1 MDAVFLGLLAGALF
15 GAMTVAV
22 RAGLF
27 RGGDP
32 ILGSVVMTSSA
43 FLVTAL
49 IALLVTEM
57 DDTLSEL
64 WPFLLIGLAVP
75 GLSQISFIQ
84 AVRWAGPSR
93 TAILVG
99 TAPLLSVL
107 LAIAFLGEP
116 LEPVLLIGTAFVVLG
131 GIVLAFDPGRPT
143 GFRRIGVVFAL
154 LCATAFAFR
163 DNAVRGVARDIDV
176 SPLGAAAASL
186 LGATLATG
194 AFVLVA
200 RRDATRSQLRLAV
213 RSFLPAG
220 VLLTLAYAALVAG
233 FDRGSVGI
241 IAPLNATQ
249 SLWGVVFAA
258 LIYRNTEAI
267 GRRTVLAS
275 MLVVVGGALIGVF
288 R

>member
-22 RAGLF
+22 RTGLF

-43 FLVTAL
+43 FLVTVL

-75 GLSQISFIQ
+75 GLSQIGFIQ

-163 DNAVRGVARDIDV
+163 DNAIRGVARDIGV

-194 AFVLVA
+194 AIVLVA

-220 VLLTLAYAALVAG
+220 VLLALAYATLVAG

-258 LIYRNTEAI
+258 LFYHNTEAI

-275 MLVVVGGALIGVF
+275 MLVVVGGVLIGVF

>member
-1 MDAVFLGLLAGALF
+1 MRPTSSCAAATTLGGASVIEPVWATSRSAGREASRARV
-15 GAMTVAV
+15 AMQPD
-22 RAGLF
+22 RAAAQASAP
-27 RGGDP
+27 RGGP
-32 ILGSVVMTSSA
+32 
-43 FLVTAL
+43 
-49 IALLVTEM
+49 
-57 DDTLSEL
+57 
-64 WPFLLIGLAVP
+64 P
-75 GLSQISFIQ
+75 
-84 AVRWAGPSR
+84 
-93 TAILVG
+93 
-99 TAPLLSVL
+99 
-107 LAIAFLGEP
+107 
-116 LEPVLLIGTAFVVLG
+116 
-131 GIVLAFDPGRPT
+131 PGRAS
-143 GFRRIGVVFAL
+143 RRLDRVFAL

-194 AFVLVA
+194 MFVLAA
-200 RRDATRSQLRLAV
+200 RRDATHSQLRLAA

-220 VLLTLAYAALVAG
+220 LLLALAYAALVAG

-241 IAPLNATQ
+241 VAPLNATQ

-275 MLVVVGGALIGVF
+275 VLVVVGGVLIGVF